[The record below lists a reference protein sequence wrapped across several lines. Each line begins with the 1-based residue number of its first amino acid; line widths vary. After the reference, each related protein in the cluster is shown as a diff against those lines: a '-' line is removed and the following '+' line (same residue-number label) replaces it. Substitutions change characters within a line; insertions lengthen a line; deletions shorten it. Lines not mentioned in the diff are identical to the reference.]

1 MRRPL
6 APAVLFVLS
15 SLLGCGVAAAPDS
28 EPPLGQ
34 GADPGVAAPAAE
46 LAQLSEGGLGAPAGK
61 RVGPPDVAPVTIG
74 KLRFEAIH
82 WGRDRGFGQ
91 NGGYIAAYDAA
102 GGAELWTL
110 KVYQIDYDSEMEEDV
125 QDIFIETMS
134 KSTSGD
140 RLEITDERGRRYI
153 VDPGTRSV
161 QAR

>member
-1 MRRPL
+1 M
-6 APAVLFVLS
+6 
-15 SLLGCGVAAAPDS
+15 S
-28 EPPLGQ
+28 E
-34 GADPGVAAPAAE
+34 E
-46 LAQLSEGGLGAPAGK
+46 GLGAPAGK

-82 WGRDRGFGQ
+82 WGRERGFGQ

-110 KVYQIDYDSEMEEDV
+110 KIYQIDYDPDMEEDV

-134 KSTSGD
+134 VSAPGD
-140 RLEITDERGRRYI
+140 SLEITDEHGRSYV
-153 VDPGTRSV
+153 VDPGARSA